1 MLTKNNFKKMRIN
14 TYKQFNES
22 YNLDLNSSEKKE
34 IEEKVY
40 KKLEEMD
47 SQELDYVF
55 NELEKMARKLK
66 CDVDD
71 LSNPAFVK
79 EHLDQ
84 ITSQGVIEEGFFSD
98 MKDKV
103 YKFLSRVFEWGAP
116 LGSFIMI
123 VINSINGNFW
133 GIFSSAVALAIAI
146 LASAYVAKKRSDR
159 FK

>member
-1 MLTKNNFKKMRIN
+1 M
-14 TYKQFNES
+14 
-22 YNLDLNSSEKKE
+22 
-34 IEEKVY
+34 
-40 KKLEEMD
+40 
-47 SQELDYVF
+47 
-55 NELEKMARKLK
+55 
-66 CDVDD
+66 
-71 LSNPAFVK
+71 SNPAFVK

-84 ITSQGVIEEGFFSD
+84 ITSQSVIEEGFFSD

>member
-1 MLTKNNFKKMRIN
+1 MRIHN
-14 TYKQFNES
+14 YKQFNES
-22 YNLDLNSSEKKE
+22 YVPDPLAPGNLDLNIKEKNE
-34 IEEKVY
+34 IEEKIY
-40 KKLEEMD
+40 KKIDSMN
-47 SQELDYVF
+47 SQELDSIF

-71 LSNPAFVK
+71 LSNPVFVK

-84 ITSQGVIEEGFFSD
+84 ITSQSVIEEGFFSD

-103 YKFLSRVFEWGAP
+103 YRFFSRVFEWGAP
-116 LGSFIMI
+116 LGAFIMI
-123 VINSINGNFW
+123 ILNSINGNVL
-133 GIFSSAVALAIAI
+133 GIFASAMALAIAI

>member
-1 MLTKNNFKKMRIN
+1 MRIN

-66 CDVDD
+66 
-71 LSNPAFVK
+71 
-79 EHLDQ
+79 
-84 ITSQGVIEEGFFSD
+84 
-98 MKDKV
+98 
-103 YKFLSRVFEWGAP
+103 
-116 LGSFIMI
+116 
-123 VINSINGNFW
+123 
-133 GIFSSAVALAIAI
+133 
-146 LASAYVAKKRSDR
+146 
-159 FK
+159 

>member
-1 MLTKNNFKKMRIN
+1 MRIN

-71 LSNPAFVK
+71 LSNPVFVK

-103 YKFLSRVFEWGAP
+103 YRFFSRVFEWGAP
-116 LGSFIMI
+116 LGAFIMI
-123 VINSINGNFW
+123 ILNSINGNVL
-133 GIFSSAVALAIAI
+133 GIFASAMALAIAI